1 MDRRTWIFALVG
13 ALLGA
18 AVGLFYVLTFNV
30 LCACE
35 TMDGR
40 CSCNYAL
47 AVPIWTAIGVVAG
60 GVLGLAIHR
69 VTRPR

>member
-35 TMDGR
+35 AMDGR

-47 AVPIWTAIGVVAG
+47 AVPI
-60 GVLGLAIHR
+60 
-69 VTRPR
+69 